1 MNTPS
6 IILLLVF
13 CSWTAS
19 AQTIVIDPGHG
30 GRSYAGSQDNRNLSS
45 PNNATSPSGIKEKM
59 LTLELSLVLEEK
71 LKALAKTRKQKVEVV
86 LTRREDINLNF
97 TERARL
103 CAEASPA
110 VIVSIHFNASR
121 SGRGLGSLCVIRNQE
136 VNENFERDRLFA
148 DGLAEACNRGVRK
161 YVPDSRA
168 RESIQDGYL
177 HGGMGSNFFFQLS
190 RYRHLREV
198 PKCFL
203 EVEFMDRSD
212 VEEKLI
218 DRREEAFPEIA
229 TEIADYLLD
238 WLARDHHL

>member
-1 MNTPS
+1 MNSPFA
-6 IILLLVF
+6 ILVVLL

-30 GRSYAGSQDNRNLSS
+30 GRSYAGSQKERNLSS
-45 PNNATSPSGIKEKM
+45 PNNATSPSGIREKT
-59 LTLELSLVLEEK
+59 LTLELSLILEEK
-71 LKALAKTRKQKVEVV
+71 LEALAKSRNQKVEVV

-97 TERARL
+97 SERARL

-110 VIVSIHFNASR
+110 VIVSIHFNASG
-121 SGRGLGSLCVIRNQE
+121 SGRGLGSLCVIRNRE
-136 VNENFERDRLFA
+136 VNGNFERDRRFA

-161 YVPDSRA
+161 YIPDSRA
-168 RESIQDGYL
+168 RGSIQDGYL

-190 RYRHLREV
+190 RFRHLHEV

-203 EVEFMDRSD
+203 EVEFIDRRD

-218 DRREEAFPEIA
+218 DRRHEAFPEIA
-229 TEIADYLLD
+229 NEIAGYLLD
-238 WLARDHHL
+238 WLARDHHW